1 MTARITGSVL
11 AYEGYTTLTRVTAEV
26 DGDRLC
32 HEVEDHGDAVAILPY
47 DLHSGVGMLVRT
59 RRVPVLA
66 RTGEAL
72 LLEAPAGLL
81 EDGED
86 VEACARRET
95 LEETGLRLQ
104 TLERVAVLWSSPGLS
119 TERVSLYL
127 APYGAADR
135 VAPGGGLAA
144 ESERLEPVEIDLW
157 QLWKMLTNGGISDM
171 KTYCLVTALV
181 RRHAYLFERPE
192 DR

>member
-1 MTARITGSVL
+1 MTARITGSEP

-32 HEVEDHGDAVAILPY
+32 HEVEDHGDAVAVLPY
-47 DLHSGVGMLVRT
+47 DLTRGVGMLVRA
-59 RRVPVLA
+59 RRVPVLV
-66 RTGEAL
+66 RTGAAM
-72 LLEAPAGLL
+72 LLEAPAGLV

-86 VEACARRET
+86 VEACVRREA
-95 LEETGLRLQ
+95 LEETGLRLA
-104 TLERVAVLWSSPGLS
+104 TLERVAQLWSSPGIS

-157 QLWKMLTNGGISDM
+157 QLWKMLTNGEISDM

-181 RRHAYLFERPE
+181 RRHAYLFEKPD